1 MGGCHDLLKAMPS
14 FFFVYWDVVHLS
26 HLPEGMCHVM
36 GCSGVNLGVL
46 DVDLMFPSTAKLSD
60 C

>member
-1 MGGCHDLLKAMPS
+1 MTYSRPCHPS
-14 FFFVYWDVVHLS
+14 FSCTEMHLS
-26 HLPEGMCHVM
+26 HLPEGMFHVM
-36 GCSGVNLGVL
+36 ECGGVNLGVL